1 MQVPV
6 ELSGV
11 TFPVIP
17 NQLSIPATALE
28 EIRQE
33 FAAHCQALATGRFDQ
48 LPALDRRFSGEAWT
62 SSPFSRYVAYY
73 YTIAAHAMRRLS
85 ESAQGNTL
93 LKRRIDFAVM
103 QWLEAA
109 SPTNFP
115 ALNPEVQ
122 RRFIQTSGETGR
134 LGFVNLLDDLKK
146 GRISHTDETQFE
158 VGRNL
163 AITPGSVIFQN
174 RVMQL
179 IQYAPATADVHA
191 IPLVMVPPC
200 INKYYVLD
208 LQPHNSLVSYLVQ
221 QGFTVFMISW
231 RNPLVSD
238 TDGTDRLTWDDYVKD
253 GVLRALSIASAVT
266 QQPKVNAFGF
276 CVGGTL
282 LATALAAARQQ
293 GIDPVQSLTLITSFL
308 DFSDTGVISVF
319 IDEEHV
325 RLREHQMGQ
334 RGLMPARDLAATFSF
349 LRPSE
354 LVWNYVVSK
363 YLQGETPKPLDFLY
377 WNADSTNLPG
387 PFFAWY
393 LRNTYLENKLVRPC
407 AVEVLGTPIDLG
419 KLDMPAY
426 IYASKDDHIV
436 PWTSAYAS
444 THIVTGPRRF
454 VLGGSGHIA
463 GVINPP
469 AARKREHW
477 VNESEQFPRSAR
489 EWFEGATQH
498 AGSWW
503 PDWAAWLAQH
513 SGSRVQAPTRA
524 GNTEYRALEE
534 APGSYVRARA
544 V

>member
-6 ELSGV
+6 V
-11 TFPVIP
+11 PVAP
-17 NQLSIPATALE
+17 SLQLSIPAEALA
-28 EIRQE
+28 EIQHD
-33 FAAHCQALATGRFDQ
+33 FAAYCRALALGHIDQ
-48 LPALDRRFSGEAWT
+48 LPPLDRRFAAQDWIT
-62 SSPFSRYVAYY
+62 NPFSRQVAYN
-73 YTIAAHAMRRLS
+73 YTISAEILRRFAAAL
-85 ESAQGNTL
+85 EGQPQ
-93 LKRRIDFAVM
+93 LKRRIEFALM

-122 RRFIQTSGETGR
+122 RRFIETSGETGR
-134 LGFVNLLDDLKK
+134 LGFTQLLDDLQK
-146 GRISHTDETQFE
+146 GRIAQSDEDQFE
-158 VGRNL
+158 VGGNL
-163 AITPGSVIFQN
+163 ATTAGSVIFQN

-179 IQYAPATADVHA
+179 IQYTPVTPQVHA

-208 LQPHNSLVSYLVQ
+208 LQAHNSLVAHLVQ

-238 TDGTDRLTWDDYVKD
+238 ADGTHQLTWDDYVQD
-253 GVLRALSIASAVT
+253 GILQALAVASQIT

-293 GIDPVQSLTLITSFL
+293 GIDPVASLTLVTSFL
-308 DFSDTGVISVF
+308 DFSDTGIISVF

-325 RLREHQMGQ
+325 RLRERQMGQ
-334 RGLMPARDLAATFSF
+334 GGLMPGRDLATTFSF
-349 LRPSE
+349 LRPAE

-363 YLQGETPKPLDFLY
+363 YLRGETPRPFDFLF

-387 PFFAWY
+387 PFFTWY
-393 LRNTYLENKLVRPC
+393 LRNTYLENNLVRPG
-407 AVEVLGTPIDLG
+407 AVTVAGTAIDLG

-436 PWTSAYAS
+436 PWSSAYAS
-444 THIVTGPRRF
+444 TRILTGPRRF
-454 VLGGSGHIA
+454 VLGASGHIA

-469 AARKREHW
+469 AARKRHYW
-477 VNESEQFPRSAR
+477 VNDIDPLPIAAHD
-489 EWFEGATQH
+489 WFENATRR

-503 PDWAAWLAQH
+503 PDWFDWLREH
-513 SGSRVQAPTRA
+513 SGERIPAPDHV
-524 GNTEYRALEE
+524 GDSNHPPLED
-534 APGSYVRARA
+534 APGAYVRVRA
-544 V
+544 A